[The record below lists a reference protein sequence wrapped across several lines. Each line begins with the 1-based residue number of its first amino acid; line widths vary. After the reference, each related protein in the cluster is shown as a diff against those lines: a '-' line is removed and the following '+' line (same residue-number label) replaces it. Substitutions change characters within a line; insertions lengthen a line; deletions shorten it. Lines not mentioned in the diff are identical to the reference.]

1 MGLGDYVA
9 VPYSSLDPDGD
20 ILKDEYLDVYQMMDV
35 RGSDVLDDLI
45 EKGLVKANPRRGSS
59 ADKKEAFQDFLNR
72 GGSQLVAQV
81 PSQMPGAM
89 GGGMGVGNAAAVFDH
104 GIAGNMSDIQSRPI
118 DYGVKGGP
126 QQMPYMYGTQGPM
139 LAQGQGGFNIM
150 NPFTYGNMK
159 KAVEGT
165 RAGDENI
172 EYADTPAGKLG
183 EAANER
189 NRMIQQ
195 LFQGY

>member
-1 MGLGDYVA
+1 MG
-9 VPYSSLDPDGD
+9 S
-20 ILKDEYLDVYQMMDV
+20 
-35 RGSDVLDDLI
+35 
-45 EKGLVKANPRRGSS
+45 
-59 ADKKEAFQDFLNR
+59 FQDLLNR
-72 GGSQLVAQV
+72 LRGNDI

-89 GGGMGVGNAAAVFDH
+89 GGGFDH
-104 GIAGNMSDIQSRPI
+104 GITGNLSDIQSRPI
-118 DYGVKGGP
+118 DYGVKGGMK
-126 QQMPYMYGTQGPM
+126 QMPYMYGTQGPM

-165 RAGDENI
+165 RAGDENM
-172 EYADTPAGKLG
+172 EYSDTPAGKIG

-195 LFQGY
+195 LLQGY

>member
-1 MGLGDYVA
+1 
-9 VPYSSLDPDGD
+9 
-20 ILKDEYLDVYQMMDV
+20 MMDV
-35 RGSDVLDDLI
+35 RGSDVLDDLV
-45 EKGLVKANPRRGSS
+45 EKGLVKANPKRGSS

-89 GGGMGVGNAAAVFDH
+89 GGGFDH
-104 GIAGNMSDIQSRPI
+104 GIAGNLSDIQQMPYR
-118 DYGVKGGP
+118 YGDPTGGI

-172 EYADTPAGKLG
+172 EYSDTPAGKIG

-195 LFQGY
+195 LLQGY

>member
-1 MGLGDYVA
+1 MG
-9 VPYSSLDPDGD
+9 S
-20 ILKDEYLDVYQMMDV
+20 
-35 RGSDVLDDLI
+35 
-45 EKGLVKANPRRGSS
+45 
-59 ADKKEAFQDFLNR
+59 FQDLLNR
-72 GGSQLVAQV
+72 LRGNDI

-89 GGGMGVGNAAAVFDH
+89 GGGFDH
-104 GIAGNMSDIQSRPI
+104 GITGNLSDIQNRPF
-118 DYGVKGGP
+118 DYGMKGGLK
-126 QQMPYMYGTQGPM
+126 QMPYIYGTQGPM

-165 RAGDENI
+165 RAGDESI
-172 EYADTPAGKLG
+172 EYADTPAGKIG

-195 LFQGY
+195 LLQGY

>member
-1 MGLGDYVA
+1 MG
-9 VPYSSLDPDGD
+9 S
-20 ILKDEYLDVYQMMDV
+20 
-35 RGSDVLDDLI
+35 
-45 EKGLVKANPRRGSS
+45 
-59 ADKKEAFQDFLNR
+59 FQDLLNR
-72 GGSQLVAQV
+72 LRGNDI

-89 GGGMGVGNAAAVFDH
+89 GGGFDH
-104 GIAGNMSDIQSRPI
+104 GITGNLSDIQNRPF
-118 DYGVKGGP
+118 DYGMKGGLK
-126 QQMPYMYGTQGPM
+126 QMPYIYGTQGPM

-165 RAGDENI
+165 RAGDENM
-172 EYADTPAGKLG
+172 EYSDTPAGKIG

-195 LFQGY
+195 LLQGY

>member
-45 EKGLVKANPRRGSS
+45 EKGLVKANPKRGSS
-59 ADKKEAFQDFLNR
+59 ADKKEAFQDFLYR

-89 GGGMGVGNAAAVFDH
+89 GGGGFDH
-104 GIAGNMSDIQSRPI
+104 GITGNMSDIQNRPF
-118 DYGVKGGP
+118 DYGMKGGLK
-126 QQMPYMYGTQGPM
+126 QMPYGGGVPSLIDFGKGLEALKKGKERGGVMNDSTYEALQM
-139 LAQGQGGFNIM
+139 L
-150 NPFTYGNMK
+150 
-159 KAVEGT
+159 
-165 RAGDENI
+165 
-172 EYADTPAGKLG
+172 
-183 EAANER
+183 
-189 NRMIQQ
+189 
-195 LFQGY
+195 QGY